1 MGWRGTKSGRAK
13 RGGTQWSAE
22 PISRAYPKRRPL
34 KSAPNSFHQQ
44 RRILQ
49 ISLEPTQRL
58 DHTQVRGRCAS
69 ATLGLGAATFAV
81 GRLKSCH
88 SWLLEVASAF
98 PLLRDLVSPRANSI
112 GPATL
117 PQTDPDECAT
127 SGRTW
132 APAGESVALHRNATP
147 WPNR

>member
-13 RGGTQWSAE
+13 RGRTQWSAE

-44 RRILQ
+44 RGLLQ
-49 ISLEPTQRL
+49 ISFGPPQRL
-58 DHTQVRGRCAS
+58 DHTRVPGRCAS
-69 ATLGLGAATFAV
+69 AILGLGAAMFAV

-88 SWLLEVASAF
+88 NWLLEVASAF
-98 PLLRDLVSPRANSI
+98 PSLRDLVSPRANSI

-127 SGRTW
+127 SGRAW
-132 APAGESVALHRNATP
+132 VPAG
-147 WPNR
+147 